1 MGRGGEAVRRED
13 RLTGV
18 TSIILALGAA
28 ILFGLALVLTQ
39 TGLRYVAPLSGAAI
53 SIPSSTALFIC
64 VAPIALADTTV
75 VWAAVP
81 VFAAI
86 GLLFPGSVTL
96 LTFAAN
102 RALGPVLTGT
112 LGNLAPLFAV
122 ALAVAVLGEPLRAL
136 QLGGL
141 AAVVAGIMI
150 LTAGHGAGGRRWRS
164 WYLLLPLAAA
174 ALRGVTQA
182 TVKLGLEIWPSPFAA
197 ALVGY
202 VVSTVVV
209 LTAAR
214 LVTGRLVAEAPARA
228 DEPSSGEYPARAL
241 IKWPRWPL
249 ASLASAASR
258 GLLWFAAVGW
268 CNGLA
273 ALLMYAAL
281 ANGSV
286 ALVSPLVA
294 TYPLVT
300 VVGSMFLVGK
310 IEGGPRLA
318 FGVALTVAGVALLIA
333 G

>member
-1 MGRGGEAVRRED
+1 
-13 RLTGV
+13 
-18 TSIILALGAA
+18 
-28 ILFGLALVLTQ
+28 LVLTQ
-39 TGLRYVAPLSGAAI
+39 VGLRYVPPLSAAAI
-53 SIPSSTALFIC
+53 SIPSSTVLFIC
-64 VAPIALADTTV
+64 VAPIALADTAV

-81 VFAAI
+81 IFAAI

-102 RALGPVLTGT
+102 RALGPVMTGT

-122 ALAVAVLGEPLRAL
+122 ALAFVILGEPLRAL

-141 AAVVAGIMI
+141 LVIVAGIVI
-150 LTAGHGAGGRRWRS
+150 LTAVRGEDARRWRS

-174 ALRGVTQA
+174 VLRGVTQA
-182 TVKLGLEIWPSPFAA
+182 TVKLGLDVWPSPFAA
-197 ALVGY
+197 ALIGY
-202 VVSTVVV
+202 VVSTIVV

-214 LVTGRLVAEAPARA
+214 LGTGRSVAAAP
-228 DEPSSGEYPARAL
+228 P
-241 IKWPRWPL
+241 
-249 ASLASAASR
+249 R
-258 GLLWFAAVGW
+258 GLLWFVAVGW

-281 ANGSV
+281 AKGSV

-300 VVGSMFLVGK
+300 VVGSAFLFGK
-310 IEGGPRLA
+310 IDGGARLA
-318 FGVALTVAGVALLIA
+318 LGVALTVAGVALLIA

>member
-1 MGRGGEAVRRED
+1 M
-13 RLTGV
+13 
-18 TSIILALGAA
+18 TSIVLALAA
-28 ILFGLALVLTQ
+28 ATLFGLALVLTQ
-39 TGLRYVAPLSGAAI
+39 IGLRYVAPLPGAAI

-64 VAPIALADTTV
+64 VAPFALAGTTV

-86 GLLFPGSVTL
+86 GLMFPGAVTL

-122 ALAVAVLGEPLRAL
+122 ALAVVVLAEPLRAL

-141 AAVVAGIMI
+141 AAVVAGVMM
-150 LTAGHGAGGRRWRS
+150 LTARHAGDGRRWHS

-174 ALRGVTQA
+174 ALRGITQA

-202 VVSTVVV
+202 VVSTLVV

-214 LVTGRLVAEAPARA
+214 SVTGRFVAETPA
-228 DEPSSGEYPARAL
+228 
-241 IKWPRWPL
+241 
-249 ASLASAASR
+249 R

-273 ALLMYAAL
+273 ALAMYAAL

-300 VVGSMFLVGK
+300 VVGSMLLVGK

-318 FGVALTVAGVALLIA
+318 IGVALTVAGVALLIV

>member
-1 MGRGGEAVRRED
+1 M
-13 RLTGV
+13 
-18 TSIILALGAA
+18 TSIVLALGAA
-28 ILFGLALVLTQ
+28 TLFGLALVLTQ
-39 TGLRYVAPLSGAAI
+39 VGLRYVAPLAGAAI
-53 SIPSSTALFIC
+53 SIPSSTALFVC
-64 VAPIALADTTV
+64 VAPFALAGTTV

-86 GLLFPGSVTL
+86 GLMFPGAVTL
-96 LTFAAN
+96 LTFSAN
-102 RALGPVLTGT
+102 RALGPVVTGT

-122 ALAVAVLGEPLRAL
+122 ALAVVVLGEPLRAL
-136 QLGGL
+136 QLAGL
-141 AAVVAGIMI
+141 AAVVAGVMI
-150 LTAGHGAGGRRWRS
+150 LTAGRGSDGRHWRW

-174 ALRGVTQA
+174 ALRGLTQA

-209 LTAAR
+209 LAAAR
-214 LVTGRLVAEAPARA
+214 SVTGRFVADAPV
-228 DEPSSGEYPARAL
+228 
-241 IKWPRWPL
+241 
-249 ASLASAASR
+249 R

-300 VVGSMFLVGK
+300 VVGSMLLAGR
-310 IEGGPRLA
+310 IEGGWRLV

>member
-1 MGRGGEAVRRED
+1 
-13 RLTGV
+13 
-18 TSIILALGAA
+18 
-28 ILFGLALVLTQ
+28 
-39 TGLRYVAPLSGAAI
+39 
-53 SIPSSTALFIC
+53 
-64 VAPIALADTTV
+64 VAPIALADTAV

-81 VFAAI
+81 IFAAV
-86 GLLFPGSVTL
+86 GLLFPGAVTL

-102 RALGPVLTGT
+102 RALGPVMTGT

-122 ALAVAVLGEPLRAL
+122 GLAFAVLGEPLRAF

-141 AAVVAGIMI
+141 LAIVAGIGI
-150 LTAGHGAGGRRWRS
+150 LTAARGADAGRWRS

-182 TVKLGLEIWPSPFAA
+182 AVKLGLEIWPSPLAA
-197 ALVGY
+197 ALIGY
-202 VVSTVVV
+202 VVSTIVV

-214 LVTGRLVAEAPARA
+214 LVTGRFVAEAPV
-228 DEPSSGEYPARAL
+228 
-241 IKWPRWPL
+241 
-249 ASLASAASR
+249 R

-281 ANGSV
+281 ARGTV

-300 VVGSMFLVGK
+300 VMGSMFLFGK
-310 IEGGPRLA
+310 IEGGARLA
-318 FGVALTVAGVALLIA
+318 LGVALTVAGVALLIA
-333 G
+333 A

>member
-1 MGRGGEAVRRED
+1 M
-13 RLTGV
+13 
-18 TSIILALGAA
+18 LAQ
-28 ILFGLALVLTQ
+28 V
-39 TGLRYVAPLSGAAI
+39 GLRYVAPLSGAAI
-53 SIPSSTALFIC
+53 AIPSSTALFIC
-64 VAPIALADTTV
+64 VAPFALADATP

-81 VFAAI
+81 IFAAI
-86 GLLFPGSVTL
+86 GLMFPGTVTL

-102 RALGPVLTGT
+102 RALGPVMTGT

-122 ALAVAVLGEPLRAL
+122 ALAFVILGEALRML

-141 AAVVAGIMI
+141 LAIVAGIVI
-150 LTAGHGAGGRRWRS
+150 LTVVRGGDTGRWRS

-197 ALVGY
+197 ALIGY
-202 VVSTVVV
+202 LVSTVVV

-214 LVTGRLVAEAPARA
+214 IGTGRFVADAPA
-228 DEPSSGEYPARAL
+228 
-241 IKWPRWPL
+241 
-249 ASLASAASR
+249 R

-281 ANGSV
+281 AHGSV

-300 VVGSMFLVGK
+300 VVGTTLLFGK
-310 IEGGPRLA
+310 VEGGAQLA
-318 FGVALTVAGVALLIA
+318 LGVALTVVGVALLIA

>member
-1 MGRGGEAVRRED
+1 
-13 RLTGV
+13 LTDV
-18 TSIILALGAA
+18 TSIVLAFGAA
-28 ILFGLALVLTQ
+28 FLFGLALVLAQ
-39 TGLRYVAPLSGAAI
+39 VGLRYVAPLSGAAI

-64 VAPIALADTTV
+64 VAPFALADATV

-86 GLLFPGSVTL
+86 GLMFPGSVTL

-102 RALGPVLTGT
+102 RALGAVMTGT

-122 ALAVAVLGEPLRAL
+122 ALAFVILGEALRAL

-141 AAVVAGIMI
+141 LAIVAGVVI
-150 LTAGHGAGGRRWRS
+150 LTVTRGGDTRRWHS

-174 ALRGVTQA
+174 ALRGLTQA
-182 TVKLGLEIWPSPFAA
+182 TVKLGLDIWPSPFAA
-197 ALVGY
+197 ALIGY
-202 VVSTVVV
+202 LVSTVVV

-214 LVTGRLVAEAPARA
+214 FGTGRFVADAPA
-228 DEPSSGEYPARAL
+228 
-241 IKWPRWPL
+241 
-249 ASLASAASR
+249 R
-258 GLLWFAAVGW
+258 GLLWFVAVGW
-268 CNGLA
+268 CNGIA

-281 ANGSV
+281 AHGSV

-300 VVGSMFLVGK
+300 VVGSTFLFGK
-310 IEGGPRLA
+310 VEGGMQLA
-318 FGVALTVAGVALLIA
+318 LGVALTVAGVALLIA

>member
-1 MGRGGEAVRRED
+1 MI
-13 RLTGV
+13 
-18 TSIILALGAA
+18 SIILAFGSA

-39 TGLRYVAPLSGAAI
+39 VGLRHVPPLAGAAI

-64 VAPIALADTTV
+64 VAPFALADTTV

-81 VFAAI
+81 IFAAI

-102 RALGPVLTGT
+102 RALGPVMTGT

-122 ALAVAVLGEPLRAL
+122 ALAFIILGEPLRAL
-136 QLGGL
+136 QLAGL
-141 AAVVAGIMI
+141 LVVIAGIVI
-150 LTAGHGAGGRRWRS
+150 LTVTRGEDTRSWRS

-174 ALRGVTQA
+174 ALRGVTQV
-182 TVKLGLEIWPSPFAA
+182 TIKLGLEVWPSPFAA

-202 VVSTVVV
+202 LVSTVVV

-214 LVTGRLVAEAPARA
+214 LGTGRFVADAAARA
-228 DEPSSGEYPARAL
+228 DEPASGECPARAP

-249 ASLASAASR
+249 PRIKSGVASAAAR

-273 ALLMYAAL
+273 ALMMYAAL
-281 ANGSV
+281 AKGSV
-286 ALVSPLVA
+286 ALVSPVVA

-300 VVGSMFLVGK
+300 VVGSAFLFGK
-310 IEGGPRLA
+310 IEGGARLA
-318 FGVALTVAGVALLIA
+318 LGVALTVAGVAMLIA
-333 G
+333 S